1 MGKAQKNQ
9 ADILAKLN
17 IKKLNE
23 MQEKAQEAICSDSD
37 VILLSPTGTGKT
49 LAFLLPIIDQ
59 LDEDCEEIQIL
70 ILVPSRELAI
80 QINQVIRE
88 MGTGFKTNAFYG
100 GKSGSKDKMDLKHRP
115 AILVGTPG
123 RIADHMR
130 RHSFTSEFIQTL
142 VLDEFDKSLEVGF
155 EKEMKDII
163 SSLFNLEKRILTS
176 ATQGVDVPNFV
187 RLKNPKTIN
196 FLNDKATKLQL
207 KSILSPDK
215 DKLETLAQTL
225 AHLGNKSGIVFC
237 NYKDSIQ
244 RLSDFLTEKQI
255 PHGCFY
261 GGMDQIDRERT
272 LIKFRNGTHR
282 LIIATDLAARGI
294 DVPELNYIIH
304 YQLPGRQEEFT
315 HRNGRTAR
323 MNANGTAYIVHWKNE
338 PLPDFIP
345 EIEVEELS
353 DRPMPSIPDWKTIF
367 ISGGRKDK
375 ISKGDIAGICFKK
388 GELKPADLG
397 VIELKDDCAF
407 VAVRAKKAIPLI
419 QKLNNTHVKKRK
431 IRVNI
436 V

>member
-23 MQEKAQEAICSDSD
+23 MQEKAQEAIGSDSD

-176 ATQGVDVPNFV
+176 ATQGVEVPNFV

-196 FLNDKATKLQL
+196 FLNDNVTKLQL

-353 DRPMPSIPDWKTIF
+353 DRPLPSIPDWKTIF

-388 GELKPADLG
+388 GELKPTDLG